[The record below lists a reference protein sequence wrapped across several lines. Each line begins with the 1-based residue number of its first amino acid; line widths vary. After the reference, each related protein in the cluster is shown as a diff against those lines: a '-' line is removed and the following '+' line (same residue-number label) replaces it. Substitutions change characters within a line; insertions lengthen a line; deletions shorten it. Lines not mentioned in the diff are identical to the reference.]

1 MCKSIRALVSLIIA
15 TIGLVGADAQSL
27 PHGPRTPQK
36 IDLFAHLHDSLD
48 RKADDIL
55 SRSTQQFDDLH
66 HANQFGRVLQTSD
79 VRLPDGNSQTNSIEM
94 ENLTTPMRRLAQL
107 RPVLDPIL
115 QKEGIPRDLSFV
127 VVVESGGK
135 ADARSP
141 KGALGLWQLMPQ
153 TARRYGLIVDSTRD
167 ERLDIAKSTRAAA
180 QYLRH
185 LHGQFNSWPLA
196 LAAYN
201 AGERRVQ
208 KAIRVAQRD
217 DFTVLSARRLL
228 PAETRSYVPSVLSLF
243 DSSALASYDPL
254 KTSQR
259 SQQGPI
265 VYAFVAE

>member
-1 MCKSIRALVSLIIA
+1 MCKAIRPLVSLIIA
-15 TIGLVGADAQSL
+15 ALGFVSAGAQSL
-27 PHGPRTPQK
+27 PQGPRAPQE
-36 IDLFAHLHDSLD
+36 IDVFSHLHDSLD
-48 RKADDIL
+48 RKANDIL

-66 HANQFGRVLQTSD
+66 QANEFGRELPAND
-79 VRLPDGNSQTNSIEM
+79 VRLPDRSSQTNSIAKG
-94 ENLTTPMRRLAQL
+94 NLTTPMRRLAQL

-115 QKEGIPRDLSFV
+115 QKEGIPRELSFV

-135 ADARSP
+135 ADALSP

-180 QYLRH
+180 QYLRN

-201 AGERRVQ
+201 AGEGRVQ
-208 KAIRVAQRD
+208 KAISAAQRD
-217 DFTVLSARRLL
+217 DFTVLSSRRLL
-228 PAETRSYVPSVLSLF
+228 PAETRSYVPTVLSLF
-243 DSSALASYDPL
+243 DSSALGFHDPL
-254 KTSQR
+254 KTTQR
-259 SQQGPI
+259 SGQGLI